1 MYLLLITAL
10 HWILS
15 EEPKAQTSPV
25 PLIEDLLMSTEYISS
40 EDPNTWLRKNL
51 ILSPEMILEAAFI
64 SSGQRENALW
74 AAIRKLRFTASNFG
88 QIIGAAK
95 RNRYFHIQI
104 LNELFQVLTKI

>member
-1 MYLLLITAL
+1 MMYIVAL

-25 PLIEDLLMSTEYISS
+25 PLIEDLLISEEYVAAKNSK
-40 EDPNTWLRKNL
+40 TWLRRKRN
-51 ILSPEMILEAAFI
+51 LSPEKIMEAAFI
-64 SSGQRENALW
+64 SVGQRDNSLW

-95 RNRYFHIQI
+95 RNR
-104 LNELFQVLTKI
+104 